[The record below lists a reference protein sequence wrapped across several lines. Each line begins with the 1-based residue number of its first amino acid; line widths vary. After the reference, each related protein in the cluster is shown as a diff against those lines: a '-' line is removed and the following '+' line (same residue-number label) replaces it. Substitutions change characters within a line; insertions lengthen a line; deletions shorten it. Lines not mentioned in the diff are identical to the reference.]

1 MKEHEQCSKREKEYQ
16 QDEIQLRREIESLQI
31 VVDHETARALD
42 QQIRIEELESE
53 TAKLSAEV
61 KVLSEKVDLLTKEK
75 TRLEINTNIK
85 KVALF

>member
-1 MKEHEQCSKREKEYQ
+1 
-16 QDEIQLRREIESLQI
+16 

-42 QQIRIEELESE
+42 QQIHIEELESE

-75 TRLEINTNIK
+75 TRLEINNNIK

>member
-1 MKEHEQCSKREKEYQ
+1 
-16 QDEIQLRREIESLQI
+16 

-42 QQIRIEELESE
+42 QQIHIEELESE

-61 KVLSEKVDLLTKEK
+61 KVLREKVDLLTKEK
-75 TRLEINTNIK
+75 TRLEINNNIK

>member
-1 MKEHEQCSKREKEYQ
+1 M
-16 QDEIQLRREIESLQI
+16 
-31 VVDHETARALD
+31 VDHETARALD
-42 QQIRIEELESE
+42 QQIHIEELESE

-75 TRLEINTNIK
+75 TRLEINNNIK

>member
-1 MKEHEQCSKREKEYQ
+1 M
-16 QDEIQLRREIESLQI
+16 
-31 VVDHETARALD
+31 VDHETARALD
-42 QQIRIEELESE
+42 QQIHIEELESQ

-75 TRLEINTNIK
+75 TRLEINNNIK